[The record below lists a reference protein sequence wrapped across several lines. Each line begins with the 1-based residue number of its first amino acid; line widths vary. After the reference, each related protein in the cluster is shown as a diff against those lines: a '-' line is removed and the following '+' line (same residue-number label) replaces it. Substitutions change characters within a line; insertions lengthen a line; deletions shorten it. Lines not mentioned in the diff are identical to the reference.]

1 MPNKV
6 FDQMMSRYEI
16 LTDADYK
23 NALHEVMQEI
33 ALAGLYRGGFFEKA
47 AFYGGTALRI
57 FYKTDRFS
65 EDLDFSLIK
74 ADRDFKLEEYF
85 ADIENEFTALGRSV
99 SIKKKEKQK
108 ASNIES
114 AFLKDDTEIYD
125 LKLRK
130 QNIKIKIEVDTQ
142 PPECFETEYRVML
155 LPFSFMARCFSLPDL
170 FAGKV
175 HAFLYRQWKTRV
187 KGRDWYDFEWYIKT
201 NARLNLK
208 HFASRA
214 GQFSGNGHI
223 PENAKELKTALKEK
237 ILKTDVEAAKADVL
251 PFIKNPEDIK
261 IWSQDY
267 FIQLTD
273 MMKFL

>member
-1 MPNKV
+1 MPDKV

-16 LTDADYK
+16 LTDADYN

-74 ADRDFKLEEYF
+74 SDKKFKLEDYF
-85 ADIENEFTALGRSV
+85 SDIENEFTALGRSV

-108 ASNIES
+108 MSNIES
-114 AFLKDDTEIYD
+114 AFLKNDTEIYD
-125 LKLRK
+125 LKLNG
-130 QNIKIKIEVDTQ
+130 QNTKIKIEVDTQ
-142 PPECFETEYRVML
+142 HPGSFETEYKVML

-170 FAGKV
+170 FAGKI

-187 KGRDWYDFEWYIKT
+187 KGRDWYDFEWYIRN
-201 NARLNLK
+201 NAHLN
-208 HFASRA
+208 FNNFISRA
-214 GQFSGNGHI
+214 QQFSGNGYI
-223 PENAKELKTALKEK
+223 PKNHNELKTALKGK
-237 ILKTDVEAAKADVL
+237 ILKTDIEAAKADVR
-251 PFIKNPEDIK
+251 PFIKNPDDLK

-267 FIQLTD
+267 FVQLVQ
-273 MMKFL
+273 MMEFL